1 MSSIRESLPMTD
13 REARAKLL
21 DEIRRV
27 DALAT
32 AEWLRGLDP
41 ATRAPILSV
50 REAGSSTVQ
59 DIATLRPGISFDDE
73 QMLIKGRAWIRFLLS
88 MLDAAIARIHA
99 QNMEIRNLERK
110 AAGKG
115 PPDYTTECAM
125 LCNDHDF
132 RLWLI
137 DRHGMDPSADAKHV
151 ESHVRTMLKIKSR
164 KELNT
169 DPAASARWQR
179 RKKDFET
186 WKTRK

>member
-1 MSSIRESLPMTD
+1 MTD

-27 DALAT
+27 DALAST
-32 AEWLRGLDP
+32 EWLRGLDP
-41 ATRAPILSV
+41 ASRAPVLSV

-73 QMLIKGRAWIRFLLS
+73 QMLIKGRAWISFLLS

-110 AAGKG
+110 TAGREPPNYAA
-115 PPDYTTECAM
+115 ECAM
-125 LCNDHDF
+125 ASQHNSF

-137 DRHGMDPSADAKHV
+137 DQHGMDPSADADRIKTR
-151 ESHVRTMLKIKSR
+151 VRTMLQIKSR
-164 KELNT
+164 AELNT
-169 DPAASARWQR
+169 DPAAASRWQR
-179 RKKDFET
+179 MKKDFET
-186 WKTRK
+186 WKARK

>member
-1 MSSIRESLPMTD
+1 MND

-41 ATRAPILSV
+41 ATRVPILSV

-88 MLDAAIARIHA
+88 MLDTAFDHIRA

-110 AAGKG
+110 AAGKE
-115 PPDYTTECAM
+115 PPNYAAECAM
-125 LCNDHDF
+125 ASQQNDF

-137 DRHGMDPSADAKHV
+137 DQHGMDPSADADRIKTR
-151 ESHVRTMLKIKSR
+151 VRTMLQINSR
-164 KELNT
+164 AELNT
-169 DPAASARWQR
+169 NPAAASRWQR
-179 RKKDFET
+179 MKKDFET
-186 WKTRK
+186 WKARK

>member
-1 MSSIRESLPMTD
+1 MND
-13 REARAKLL
+13 REARKKQLE
-21 DEIRRV
+21 EIRRV
-27 DALAT
+27 DALAST
-32 AEWLRGLDP
+32 EWLRGLDP
-41 ATRAPILSV
+41 ASRTPVLSV
-50 REAGSSTVQ
+50 REVGSSTVQ

-73 QMLIKGRAWIRFLLS
+73 QMLIKGRAWISFLLS

-110 AAGKG
+110 AEGKG

-125 LCNDHDF
+125 LCDDHDF
-132 RLWLI
+132 RLLLI
-137 DRHGMDPSADAKHV
+137 DRHGMDPSAEAKHV
-151 ESHVRTMLKIKSR
+151 ESRVRTMLKIKSR

-186 WKTRK
+186 WKARK